1 MATLQDRA
9 QHTISQL
16 DKEVCVLFFFPPY
29 ATYIFSSPINIEE
42 KVA

>member
-16 DKEVCVLFFFPPY
+16 DKEVCSLFFPPY